1 MITTENQASALK
13 ASGPD
18 DASLVR
24 AKGCEAILKQTTLIL
39 PDALCVPVLLPVPG
53 RSRTSPLPQ
62 KTTVRGQ
69 TKRRLVHHTSPVLG
83 AFQCLCLTTWA
94 QPWEMVLAITST
106 VASTCSR

>member
-1 MITTENQASALK
+1 MGADLS
-13 ASGPD
+13 
-18 DASLVR
+18 